1 MVYMFGG
8 DAALP
13 HLHFNKPIG
22 SWDVS
27 SVTDMYSM
35 FSYNTTFNQDLS
47 NWNVSNVTNM
57 GGLFYVCTSF
67 NQDISGW
74 DVSSATN
81 MQEMFNGCSSFNQ
94 PIGNWNVSNVTNM
107 QLMFGSASSFNQDIS
122 NWDLQSVIEIRSM
135 FAYASAFN
143 QEIGLWDVSSATNM
157 SGLFYNA
164 SSFNKDIGG
173 WDVSNVTNMDEM
185 LNGASS
191 FDQDL
196 TSWCVLNISS
206 QPISFAPS
214 LDTAKHPSWGTC
226 GGVFV
231 NDRSCL
237 ECDSLSIGDFFVYY
251 GDSIEVVD
259 RARLDQ
265 IIAAQGDLTKVCVSH
280 VTNMKNLLRGQS
292 WFNQDIDNWDVS
304 NVTNMNRMFKKASA
318 FDQDISNWEVSNVNR
333 MTQMFE
339 SATLFNQDLSNWCVK
354 AFQKNNPPSNFALNA
369 ALITA
374 HYPRWGNCPQE
385 FHDITNLASGAFI
398 NSNGCIDC
406 SALNIGDYFELN
418 GDTLLV
424 VDRAMLDSL
433 VLLHDDLSKI
443 CVSNITDMTDALR
456 GLIWFNTNISNWD
469 VSNVT
474 DMSNMFWKARTFNQD
489 IGNWDVRNV
498 TRMNRMF
505 KVAKS
510 FNQDI
515 GGWDVSGVQRFQEMF
530 RNADAFNQDI
540 GSWDVSSVLDDVQMQ
555 SMFRGADYF
564 SQDLSMW
571 CVSNVTS
578 RPSGFDANS
587 SLVASQLPVWG
598 TCYAPPFVN
607 INGCVEC
614 LSLNIGDEFVLN
626 GDTMIVVDRHM
637 LDSMVTGGYDVTK
650 VCVSFLTDLS
660 HLFDSQTSFN
670 QNIGNWDV
678 SNVTDMT
685 TCSGMLLPSI
695 RTLAIGMSLR

>member
-1 MVYMFGG
+1 MR
-8 DAALP
+8 
-13 HLHFNKPIG
+13 
-22 SWDVS
+22 
-27 SVTDMYSM
+27 TD
-35 FSYNTTFNQDLS
+35 
-47 NWNVSNVTNM
+47 
-57 GGLFYVCTSF
+57 SF

-74 DVSSATN
+74 DVSSVVN
-81 MQEMFNGCSSFNQ
+81 MGAMFREAQSFNQ
-94 PIGNWNVSNVTNM
+94 G
-107 QLMFGSASSFNQDIS
+107 IS
-122 NWDLQSVIEIRSM
+122 N
-135 FAYASAFN
+135 
-143 QEIGLWDVSSATNM
+143 
-157 SGLFYNA
+157 
-164 SSFNKDIGG
+164 
-173 WDVSNVTNMDEM
+173 WDVSNVYSMSTMF
-185 LNGASS
+185 LGAAS
-191 FDQDL
+191 FNQDL
-196 TSWCVLNISS
+196 SDWCVLNIPSV
-206 QPISFAPS
+206 PS
-214 LDTAKHPSWGTC
+214 LFAGSSSLDSSHFPLWGTC
-226 GGVFV
+226 GGAFV
-231 NDRSCL
+231 NDRSCI

-259 RARLDQ
+259 RVRLDQ

-292 WFNQDIDNWDVS
+292 WFNQDIGNWDVS

-318 FDQDISNWEVSNVNR
+318 FDQDISNWEVGNVNR

-354 AFQKNNPPSNFALNA
+354 AFQYNPPSNFALNA

-385 FHDITNLASGAFI
+385 FTGITNLASGAFI

-498 TRMNRMF
+498 TRMNRLF

-515 GGWDVSGVQRFQEMF
+515 GGWDVSSVQRFQEMF

-540 GSWDVSSVLDDVQMQ
+540 GSWDVSSVLDGVQMQ

-587 SLVASQLPVWG
+587 SLTASQLPQWG
-598 TCYAPPFVN
+598 TCPSP
-607 INGCVEC
+607 G
-614 LSLNIGDEFVLN
+614 
-626 GDTMIVVDRHM
+626 
-637 LDSMVTGGYDVTK
+637 SMVGNDNPIASQYAKGDNAAKPAKTPQVAVFPNPTTGMVKISPVIEGTYRIYNEVGRTIGEGQIKEAYDFSTQPSGIYMLMLQTENGTQYLK
-650 VCVSFLTDLS
+650 VVK
-660 HLFDSQTSFN
+660 Q
-670 QNIGNWDV
+670 
-678 SNVTDMT
+678 
-685 TCSGMLLPSI
+685 
-695 RTLAIGMSLR
+695 